1 MTFDRLWPDPA
12 DGLSAPE
19 LLAGIDLAAAA
30 GRERPRVLGVM
41 VASLDGRAAL
51 GGRSGELAGPAD
63 AALFGETRALAD
75 AVLVGP
81 GTVAAERYGRL
92 VTKEDRRA
100 RRAARGLDP
109 DPVAVLA
116 SRGLDLPWDAPL
128 FADPR
133 QRVTV
138 FAAADGG
145 GSVPP
150 SCESVEVIRLDDYGP
165 SALLRTLRRDLG
177 VRSVTCEGG
186 PRLLAGLVAAGV
198 LDELLLTKA
207 AVLVGEGSPAEPT
220 LLAGAAPAEPV
231 RMTLRMVVRAG
242 DDLVLH
248 HAAG

>member
-1 MTFDRLWPDPA
+1 MLDRLWPDPQE
-12 DGLSAPE
+12 GLSPAAA
-19 LLAGIDLAAAA
+19 LAGIDLAAAA

-51 GGRSGELAGPAD
+51 GGRSGALAGPSD

-75 AVLVGP
+75 AILVGP

-109 DPVAVLA
+109 DPPAVLA
-116 SRGLDLPWDAPL
+116 SRSLDLPWDAPL

-133 QRVTV
+133 QRVV
-138 FAAADGG
+138 LFAAAGGG

-150 SCESVEVIRLDDYGP
+150 SCASVELVRLDPYGP
-165 SALLRTLRRDLG
+165 RAVLAALRRDFG

-186 PRLLAGLVAAGV
+186 PRLLAGLVAAGA

-207 AVLVGEGSPAEPT
+207 GVLVGEGHPPEPP
-220 LLAGAAPAEPV
+220 LLAGAAPAEPL
-231 RMTLRMVVRAG
+231 RLPLRMVLRAG

-248 HAAG
+248 YGG